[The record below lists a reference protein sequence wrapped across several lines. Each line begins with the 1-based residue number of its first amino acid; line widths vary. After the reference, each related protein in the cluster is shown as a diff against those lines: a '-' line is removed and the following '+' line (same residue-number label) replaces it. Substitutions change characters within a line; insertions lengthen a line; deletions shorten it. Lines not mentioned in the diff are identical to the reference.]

1 MSILIERDMAQETN
15 QTQVLCSNGCGFY
28 GNPRN
33 NGMCSVCY
41 KDSLQRQNNSGRSS
55 DPEVSC
61 SKLARNV
68 QESTTEMLL
77 TAGSSSLEDG
87 TSRGKRK
94 LDETSETT
102 EAVSTSE
109 LDVSDQTSDVPEQS
123 KPKKNRCFS
132 CRKKVG
138 LTVEGKSDFSYHNLP
153 YGVFSTPDNPRRRI
167 GVAIG
172 DQILDLSVIKDL
184 FNGPALGPHQDV
196 FEQPTLNAFMALG
209 YDAWREARKCL
220 QMLLAANE
228 STLRDDVSLRS
239 RAFVHQSSA
248 VMHIPAEIGDYTD
261 FYSSKDHATNVGIMF
276 RGKENAL
283 MPNWLRLPVGYHGR
297 ASSVVVSGTPIRR
310 PQGQMRPDAA
320 QPPIFGPSK
329 QLDIELEMAFFV
341 GKGNNLGE
349 PIPVEKAHEHIFGMV
364 LMNDWSARDIQAW
377 EYVPLGPF
385 LGKNFGTTISPWV
398 VPMEALM
405 PFVEPNPVQ
414 DPVPLPYLCHDDP
427 YMFNINL
434 FVTVKGE
441 EMKEAATIC
450 KSNFKY
456 MYWSM
461 KQQLAHHT
469 VNGCNVRA
477 GDLLAS
483 GTISGPDPESFGSML
498 ELSWRGSKTIDL
510 GNGETRTF
518 LKDGDEVTLS
528 GYCEGSGYRV
538 GFGLCEGKIL
548 PALQQ

>member
-1 MSILIERDMAQETN
+1 MAAAHIWRRLILA
-15 QTQVLCSNGCGFY
+15 L
-28 GNPRN
+28 
-33 NGMCSVCY
+33 
-41 KDSLQRQNNSGRSS
+41 
-55 DPEVSC
+55 
-61 SKLARNV
+61 
-68 QESTTEMLL
+68 LL
-77 TAGSSSLEDG
+77 TLKSIHEYNCNLNMSFI
-87 TSRGKRK
+87 KVH
-94 LDETSETT
+94 ET
-102 EAVSTSE
+102 
-109 LDVSDQTSDVPEQS
+109 
-123 KPKKNRCFS
+123 
-132 CRKKVG
+132 
-138 LTVEGKSDFSYHNLP
+138 SDFSYHNLP
-153 YGVFSTPDNPRRRI
+153 YGVFSTSDSPRHRI

-172 DQILDLSVIKDL
+172 DQILDLSVIKHL
-184 FNGPALGPHQDV
+184 FNGPALKSHQDV

-209 YDAWREARKCL
+209 YDAWREARKSL
-220 QMLLAANE
+220 QTLLAANE

-248 VMHIPAEIGDYTD
+248 VMHLPAEIGDYTD

-310 PQGQMRPDAA
+310 PQGQMRPDPA
-320 QPPIFGPSK
+320 QPPVFGPSK

-341 GKGNNLGE
+341 GKGNKLGE
-349 PIPVEKAHEHIFGMV
+349 PIPLEKTHEHIFGMV

-398 VPMEALM
+398 VPVEALM
-405 PFVEPNPVQ
+405 PFVEANPVQ
-414 DPVPLPYLCHDDP
+414 DPEPLPYLRHDDP
-427 YMFNINL
+427 YTFNINL
-434 FVTVKGE
+434 FVDVKGE
-441 EMKEAATIC
+441 GMRDAATIC

-456 MYWSM
+456 MYWTM

-469 VNGCNVRA
+469 VNGCNVRP

-483 GTISGPDPESFGSML
+483 GTISGPDPDSFGSML

-510 GNGETRTF
+510 SNGETRTF
-518 LKDGDEVTLS
+518 LKDGDEVTLT
-528 GYCEGSGYRV
+528 GYCEGRGYRV
-538 GFGLCEGKIL
+538 GFGRCEGKII